1 MTVDQVKLPEY
12 ILPSKSIN
20 RTKLGSTRHQV
31 DLAHCYSK
39 KTDYTEIVPRST
51 MS

>member
-1 MTVDQVKLPEY
+1 MTVDQVKLQSIFY
-12 ILPSKSIN
+12 LPK
-20 RTKLGSTRHQV
+20 RFTEAKLGSTRNQV